1 MRTILAASLLVLLA
15 AVACGEETPELVAT
29 TEPSAAISAT
39 APPTDTPVPS
49 TTAEPTPTQAPTAT
63 AQDPDRAVLLKEF
76 AQLGGDAMAKR
87 EWAFVHA
94 LHPDEFKAKCTW
106 NDYAG
111 MMTFV
116 WAFAGIPEGVAY
128 VVKGVT
134 VDGDQRRV
142 QAYLEK
148 DGVQI
153 ELDDDGD
160 EEPDFIWRDGKWT
173 VHVSPEDLAEE
184 DPCSLDFTAEGA
196 PTTPITSYVMEQPV
210 TIDAG
215 LFDKL
220 YGEPELSGEITLTF
234 TSVLRAEDINDNV
247 CGRGKMEAEGVFVAI
262 YYSIRNDANSRVQ
275 PSTQINSD
283 FVLMD
288 DQERQWEEGGGGGH
302 CFLEANF
309 ADKVG
314 GRGPESWVGT
324 GFSGVTTI
332 VFDVPDGASGL
343 RLISTRLGVEVSL
356 EPPQ

>member
-1 MRTILAASLLVLLA
+1 MT
-15 AVACGEETPELVAT
+15 
-29 TEPSAAISAT
+29 
-39 APPTDTPVPS
+39 
-49 TTAEPTPTQAPTAT
+49 
-63 AQDPDRAVLLKEF
+63 
-76 AQLGGDAMAKR
+76 
-87 EWAFVHA
+87 AFV
-94 LHPDEFKAKCTW
+94 
-106 NDYAG
+106 
-111 MMTFV
+111 V
-116 WAFAGIPEGVAY
+116 AFAGIPEGVTY

-134 VDGDQRRV
+134 VDGDQGRV

-160 EEPDFIWRDGKWT
+160 EESDFIWRDGKWT
-173 VHVSPEDLAEE
+173 IYVSPEELAKEK
-184 DPCSLDFTAEGA
+184 PCSLDFTAEDS

-215 LFDKL
+215 LLNKL
-220 YGEPELSGEITLTF
+220 FGEPELSGEITLTF
-234 TSVLRAEDINDNV
+234 TSVLRAEDINDNAYS
-247 CGRGKMEAEGVFVAI
+247 CGWGEMEAEGVFVAI
-262 YYSIRNDANSRVQ
+262 YYSIRNDANSRIQ

-288 DQERQWEEGGGGGH
+288 DQERQWEEGGSGDH

-332 VFDVPDGASGL
+332 VFDVPDSASGL
-343 RLISTRLGVEVSL
+343 RLISTRLGIEVSL